1 MANNIEMTT
10 KCSFTIPGLGCTLSS
25 LLVGTGVGLAS
36 FLVGVLLLFSCG
48 HLLHWF
54 LTILRTS
61 RGSSAEDGGEW
72 GGRPPIAVLH
82 RSQRL
87 YDGLSTLGMAPPPSY
102 SEAMAMGEIGM
113 AVGEIDNGGLLDDLP
128 PPYVEVVETRFKN
141 EVRSYCKSRTNWK
154 VVKWG

>member
-48 HLLHWF
+48 RLLHWI
-54 LTILRTS
+54 LTILRRS
-61 RGSSAEDGGEW
+61 RRPAVEDLGEW
-72 GGRPPIAVLH
+72 GVRPAVAVLH

-87 YDGLSTLGMAPPPSY
+87 YNGLSTLGVAPPPSY
-102 SEAMAMGEIGM
+102 SEAGTSTSTSGENPDPLALIAGINW
-113 AVGEIDNGGLLDDLP
+113 AQVFQFTTNANVG
-128 PPYVEVVETRFKN
+128 V
-141 EVRSYCKSRTNWK
+141 
-154 VVKWG
+154 

>member
-48 HLLHWF
+48 RLLHWI
-54 LTILRTS
+54 LTILRRS
-61 RGSSAEDGGEW
+61 RRPAVEDLGEW
-72 GGRPPIAVLH
+72 GVRPAVAVLH

-87 YDGLSTLGMAPPPSY
+87 YNGLSTLGVAPPPSY
-102 SEAMAMGEIGM
+102 SDAMAMDGMM
-113 AVGEIDNGGLLDDLP
+113 AVGETDNGGSFGDLP
-128 PPYVEVVETRFKN
+128 PPYEEVVESSFSVRGRRG
-141 EVRSYCKSRTNWK
+141 EV
-154 VVKWG
+154 

>member
-48 HLLHWF
+48 RLLHCI
-54 LTILRTS
+54 LTILRRS
-61 RGSSAEDGGEW
+61 RRPAVEDLGEW
-72 GGRPPIAVLH
+72 GVRPAVAVLH

-102 SEAMAMGEIGM
+102 SEAMAMDEIGM
-113 AVGEIDNGGLLDDLP
+113 AEGEIDNGGPFDDLP
-128 PPYVEVVETRFKN
+128 PPYVEVVESSLS
-141 EVRSYCKSRTNWK
+141 VRGRRGA
-154 VVKWG
+154 V